1 MSFLDTVIAR
11 ENATRAVPSSTNVP
25 VLAVPA
31 EPSFDRVPLDQL
43 TGITLKCINELFL
56 RPTKAEADNYLLSD
70 WKGNGTYAPLWL
82 DGGKQLDAVT
92 ARVVT
97 ASGKKVHRL
106 AVQCAIFR
114 LVENED
120 LISIRS
126 RKGAPVENDLGKH
139 PKGGSQSEKLIP
151 SKLWDET
158 VVAKWRKNPTTVR
171 TLTNAWVKF
180 RQHRFD
186 QNRQFAG

>member
-11 ENATRAVPSSTNVP
+11 ENAARAVQPSSSVP
-25 VLAVPA
+25 VTAVPA

-56 RPTKAEADNYLLSD
+56 RPTQAEADNYLLSD
-70 WKGNGTYAPLWL
+70 WKGNGTYSPLWI
-82 DGGKQLDAVT
+82 DSGKQLDAVT

-114 LVENED
+114 LVENEE

-126 RKGAPVENDLGKH
+126 RQGSPVENDLGQRK
-139 PKGGSQSEKLIP
+139 SQSEKLIP

-171 TLTNAWVKF
+171 ALTNAWVKF
-180 RQHRFD
+180 RQRRFD